1 MARIAAAF
9 DGDAGIGD
17 RLGIATICRS
27 FGREQIGEA
36 LRASGRETRR
46 RRDMPE
52 DLTVY
57 FVIAMALLMHVNTR
71 EVLRCL
77 WAGLRDIGHDEVRV
91 TGKSGISQARTR
103 LGAEPLRQLYENCVG
118 PVATPATVGA
128 YYKDWHLVAMDG
140 STLDVPDEIGNR
152 ATFGGPTTYNDR
164 SPFPQIRFVTLA
176 EIGTRVMFGAEM
188 ADYATSERELARA
201 VIGRLRPGMLC
212 MMDRGFFS
220 FDMMQ
225 RIKETG
231 ADVLLRARKDIMLPV
246 METLPDGSW
255 RSELNTWRR
264 AERSGGNPLDP
275 IPARV
280 VRYRLEG
287 VENSDETYTLV
298 TTILDPERAPA
309 SDLAALYHERWE
321 IETAFDELKT
331 HLRGAR
337 LCLRSKT
344 PELVRQEF
352 HGLMLAHFAIRSLMH
367 EAALKAKED
376 PDRLS
381 FTHSLR
387 VIRRK
392 IGHMVLLSPSTEKQG
407 AEQHPA

>member
-1 MARIAAAF
+1 MARTAAVF
-9 DGDAGIGD
+9 DGDADIGE

-27 FGREQIGEA
+27 FGREQIEQV

-57 FVIAMALLMHVNTR
+57 FVIAMALLMHVNIR

-77 WAGLRDIGHDEVRV
+77 WAGLRDIGHGEVRL

-103 LGAEPLRQLYENCVG
+103 LGSEPLRQLYKNCVG
-118 PVATPATVGA
+118 PVATSATLGTH
-128 YYKDWHLVAMDG
+128 YKDWHLVAMDG
-140 STLDVPDEIGNR
+140 STLDVPDEIANR

-201 VIGRLRPGMLC
+201 VVEHLRPGMLC
-212 MMDRGFFS
+212 ITDRGFFS

-225 RIKETG
+225 RIRETG
-231 ADVLLRARKDIMLPV
+231 ADALLRARKDIMLPV

-264 AERSGGNPLDP
+264 TERSDSGPSKP
-275 IPARV
+275 IPVRV
-280 VRYRLEG
+280 VRYRLGG
-287 VENSDETYTLV
+287 VENRDETYTLV

-381 FTHSLR
+381 FTHGLR

-392 IGHMVLLSPSTEKQG
+392 IGHMVLLSPSAEEKSM
-407 AEQHPA
+407 ERHPA